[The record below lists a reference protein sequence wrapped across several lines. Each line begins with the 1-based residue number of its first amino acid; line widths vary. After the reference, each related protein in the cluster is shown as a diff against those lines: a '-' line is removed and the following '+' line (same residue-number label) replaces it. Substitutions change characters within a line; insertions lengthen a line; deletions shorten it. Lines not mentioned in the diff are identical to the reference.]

1 MEGYHN
7 AHFFQLSECVLC
19 IALFSSNLLFPYRDE
34 IYCIITG
41 KMVFI
46 ITVHKYKVQ
55 DFWWVI
61 PDPNDKNNMFSAA

>member
-1 MEGYHN
+1 M
-7 AHFFQLSECVLC
+7 
-19 IALFSSNLLFPYRDE
+19 
-34 IYCIITG
+34 G